1 MNKPVGYLSHFL
13 SVPAVAVVA
22 IGLLAGAA
30 RAEDRWMSVPDPA
43 PMPAADNSGY
53 APVDGIKMYYAIYGS
68 GAPIL
73 MIHGGVSWGDYWS
86 SEVADLMK
94 DHRVIVADSRG
105 HGRSTRDSQTFSYD
119 LLTDDYVALLDYLK
133 IDRTAIVGWSDGG
146 IIGIDMAMRYPQRLT
161 KVFAQAANVTLDGIL
176 PTAFDGPVV
185 NEALA
190 KAQLTYLKVS
200 PTPDQ
205 FDDFMAKVGVMW
217 SSEPN
222 WTDAQLGKIT
232 TPVAVVVGDHD
243 ELIARP
249 HTDHMAKVIPGAVE
263 IILKDVSHF
272 AAIQDP
278 AGYVAAVRGFLDK

>member
-1 MNKPVGYLSHFL
+1 MTKRVRTFAPVIAAS
-13 SVPAVAVVA
+13 AVAVMA
-22 IGLLAGAA
+22 AGLMAGSAW
-30 RAEDRWMSVPDPA
+30 AEDRWMSAPDPA
-43 PMPAADNSGY
+43 PMPTANSSGY

-68 GAPIL
+68 GEPIL

-94 DHRVIVADSRG
+94 DHMVIVADTRG
-105 HGRSTRDSQTFSYD
+105 HGRSTRDIQTFSYD

-133 IDRTAIVGWSDGG
+133 IERTAIVGWSDGG

-185 NEALA
+185 NASLA
-190 KAQLTYLKVS
+190 KAQETYARVS

-205 FDDFMAKVGVMW
+205 FDDFMTQVGVMW
-217 SSEPN
+217 GSEPN

-232 TPVAVVVGDHD
+232 TPIAVVVGDHD
-243 ELIARP
+243 ELIARA
-249 HTDHMAKVIPGAVE
+249 HTDHMAAAIPGAVE

-272 AAIQDP
+272 AAVQDP
-278 AGYVAAVRGFLDK
+278 AGYIAAVRGFLD